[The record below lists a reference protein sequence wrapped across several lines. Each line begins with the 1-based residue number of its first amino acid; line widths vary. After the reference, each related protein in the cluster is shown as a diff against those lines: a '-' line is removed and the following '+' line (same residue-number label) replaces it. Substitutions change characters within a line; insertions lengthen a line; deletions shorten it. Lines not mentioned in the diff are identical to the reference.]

1 MNTPIKSVLVITES
15 PKPFAMA
22 VSLLRAEGYEVTFSN
37 GEHLASDVDTVPAM
51 VISELAMPDID
62 GLKICR
68 RLRRDKRM
76 QQTPIMLVGDLSAYS
91 SIVADG
97 MRCGASAYVQKP
109 FTFVGLA
116 SRVMDMLDSPPVRN
130 AWAN

>member
-1 MNTPIKSVLVITES
+1 
-15 PKPFAMA
+15 MA
-22 VSLLRAEGYEVTFSN
+22 VSMLRAEGYKVVFSN
-37 GEHLASDVDTVPAM
+37 GEHLASDVDNVPAM

-76 QQTPIMLVGDLSAYS
+76 QMTPIMLVGDLSAYS
-91 SIVADG
+91 PIVADG
-97 MRCGASAYVQKP
+97 MRCGASVYVQKP
-109 FTFVGLA
+109 FTFVAMA
-116 SRVMDMLDSPPVRN
+116 SRVMEMLDSPPVRI